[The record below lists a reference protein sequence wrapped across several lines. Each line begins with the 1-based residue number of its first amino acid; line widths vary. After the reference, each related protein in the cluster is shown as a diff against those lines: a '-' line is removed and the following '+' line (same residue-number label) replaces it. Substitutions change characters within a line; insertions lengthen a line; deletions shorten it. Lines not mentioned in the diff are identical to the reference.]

1 MQSQKII
8 ITDDSL
14 PYLQMIR
21 DVLVDAGYQDVTCH
35 TGLGAFERICD
46 ALPDLAMIDLNF
58 ANAEVGWRLLDMLRI
73 HRKTQLIPI
82 IICSTDPSLPLAK
95 AALLKS
101 LNCSFLEK
109 PFGYEMLM
117 DSIAAVIGP
126 PREHRI

>member
-1 MQSQKII
+1 MQSQKIV

-73 HRKTQLIPI
+73 HPKTELIPI

-101 LNCSFLEK
+101 LHCSFLEK